1 MKLAEMC
8 RKLETEEE
16 KVIPFYSCSL
26 TAEEEEAVASA
37 EAEEPSESLAK
48 VWSSDSGSSDKGT
61 LQIKDV
67 LLNKGH
73 FPRPQMFTVLL
84 IHSLISKQEELS
96 YKTKWLVPNCLYSE
110 VPLTTVYP
118 TATG

>member
-1 MKLAEMC
+1 MC

-48 VWSSDSGSSDKGT
+48 VWSSDSGSSDKG
-61 LQIKDV
+61 L
-67 LLNKGH
+67 
-73 FPRPQMFTVLL
+73 
-84 IHSLISKQEELS
+84 SK
-96 YKTKWLVPNCLYSE
+96 
-110 VPLTTVYP
+110 
-118 TATG
+118 